1 MPGRR
6 SGLWS
11 WNVRMRLAVSS
22 TDWIDSRVRSRA
34 CRMSVWASRI
44 RRRVGL
50 TFLFYE
56 MPGAGI
62 EPARSL
68 WDLRI
73 LSPMRLPVPPPRRA
87 SMAQIR
93 AAPDNL
99 DPQRPGTRHAIA
111 RVRPCGAAT
120 RVLASWITASCRRSG
135 THMAAGLVE
144 YGHPIAAVYQHCV
157 RGPMT
162 LRAFGASAS

>member
-1 MPGRR
+1 
-6 SGLWS
+6 
-11 WNVRMRLAVSS
+11 MRLAVSS

-111 RVRPCGAAT
+111 RVRPCAEPPHVCWRRGLQRVAGAPART
-120 RVLASWITASCRRSG
+120 WQQVWWSMVTQSRQFTSIVSEDL
-135 THMAAGLVE
+135 
-144 YGHPIAAVYQHCV
+144 
-157 RGPMT
+157 
-162 LRAFGASAS
+162 